1 MNIKQWHYTHYFDL
15 CAVGQLLDGVA
26 VLCVELE
33 QDGHL
38 EGGGLQGHDTHKH
51 MLTLVP
57 DESYSLTCYELPL
70 T

>member
-1 MNIKQWHYTHYFDL
+1 MLTLSQWTKTSWLCSHIVQVQWHCTHYFDL

-38 EGGGLQGHDTHKH
+38 EGGGLQGHDT
-51 MLTLVP
+51 
-57 DESYSLTCYELPL
+57 
-70 T
+70 